1 MRQPRAVTQA
11 QCSLSDVS
19 VSDLTGRIIKLSVLE
34 ARMLKSE
41 TVDTEHLLLALLH
54 NPEIQH
60 MEFIVPF
67 RQAGIDYQSVLK
79 LLSNVKD
86 IPQSGFGATDEEED
100 DEDEDAQSRSS
111 ASYDKRDDA
120 YRHKQLEIFRLAD
133 GVLCQ
138 GECFVDFIKEKLGRD
153 SFYYPN
159 FIDDEFIST
168 LKPRN
173 IDGEIRLVYFGR
185 VAPSKNVDQVIR
197 ATALLRRSYPGA
209 RLDII
214 GGVDPEYKTLLDRA
228 VEESGLPADAIR
240 YHGPQ
245 SLEYIVGVL
254 QAAHFFVFPTAY
266 EGHSNALTEAMACGA
281 VPVASDVG
289 FNASIIGDKSLVID
303 SLDAKDYAERM
314 AEILQSGQIN
324 TLSASVQNRIISH
337 YTRSLVAPRLTAY
350 IRSMENRVYHKSDAR
365 SKYITLVRL
374 SSSSLFRNR

>member
-1 MRQPRAVTQA
+1 MEVIFYAPLGRGIEKYKVGGAEMGCRRTLGIYEDAGFKVYCVEKDVNLGSRWRYALSFARTYASLVAKMLAHPRAVVHIVGFY
-11 QCSLSDVS
+11 DK
-19 VSDLTGRIIKLSVLE
+19 IIDIE
-34 ARMLKSE
+34 
-41 TVDTEHLLLALLH
+41 LLLVRTAHALGRKVVY
-54 NPEIQH
+54 EIRNGS
-60 MEFIVPF
+60 MIEV
-67 RQAGIDYQSVLK
+67 
-79 LLSNVKD
+79 
-86 IPQSGFGATDEEED
+86 
-100 DEDEDAQSRSS
+100 
-111 ASYDKRDDA
+111 YDKRDDA

-350 IRSMENRVYHKSDAR
+350 IRSMEK
-365 SKYITLVRL
+365 
-374 SSSSLFRNR
+374 